1 MKEFIGTCSLAMFLA
16 SSMVAQTTEVQF
28 INNIADPNLTV
39 VDVWYNST
47 LLLDNVNFRTASSY
61 LAVTT
66 GQIATIS
73 IAPSWSASESEAI
86 AQFVM
91 SFSNGQKYALVMDGV
106 RGTNFSPVQGIDLKT
121 YTSAVKTATNASYID
136 VVFHNGT
143 TDAPTLDVLTNDA
156 QETWLSGLAYG
167 DFSNHLLLN
176 AQDYA
181 IRVQNAAG
189 TVLGRYEAQFNTLG
203 MSGKG
208 IMILTSGFVNPSSNS
223 NGAAFG
229 LWAALPAGGQLIQ
242 LTEQNPSAVARTND
256 NTLQINTFP
265 NPVQD
270 KLNIQFAVQTPAET
284 MFFITNAAGKML
296 YQQELGSLPAGTHAR
311 NVYVQNWAA
320 GVYYVTVRTGNQT
333 QTQTIIVSK

>member
-1 MKEFIGTCSLAMFLA
+1 MKKFIGTISAAVCFA

-28 INNIADPNLTV
+28 INNIADPNLTI

-47 LLLDNVNFRTASSY
+47 LLLDNVDFRTASPY
-61 LAVTT
+61 LTVTT

-73 IAPSWSASESEAI
+73 IAPSWSASESEAT
-86 AQFVM
+86 AQFIM
-91 SFSNGQKYALVMDGV
+91 SFSDGQKYALVMDGV
-106 RGTNFSPVQGIDLKT
+106 RGSNFSPVQSIDLKV
-121 YTSAVKTATNASYID
+121 YTSAVKSTVNASFID
-136 VVFHNGT
+136 VVFHNGA
-143 TDAPTLDVLTNDA
+143 TDAPTLDVLTNDG

-167 DFSNHLLLN
+167 DFSNHLLLSS
-176 AQDYA
+176 QDYA
-181 IRVQNAAG
+181 IRVQNASG
-189 TVLGRYEAQFNTLG
+189 TVLGRYDAKFNTLG

-208 IMILTSGFVNPSSNS
+208 VLILTSGFVNPANNS

-242 LTEQNPSAVARTND
+242 LAEQNPSAVTRTND
-256 NTLQINTFP
+256 NTLQLTTFP

-284 MFFITNAAGKML
+284 VFSITNAAGKML
-296 YQQELGSLPAGTHAR
+296 YQQELGNLPAGTHAR

-333 QTQTIIVSK
+333 QTQSIIVTR